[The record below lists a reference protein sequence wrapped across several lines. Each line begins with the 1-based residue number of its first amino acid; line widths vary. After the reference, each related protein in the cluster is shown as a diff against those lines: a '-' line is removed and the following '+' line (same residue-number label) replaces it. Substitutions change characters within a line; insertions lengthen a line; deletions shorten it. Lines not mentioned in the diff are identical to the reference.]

1 MKPIEFPEQNAIASS
16 NDANV
21 QPLPCRISE
30 DGTQVISCW
39 ELTEAD
45 FERLKR
51 NPRIYVSQMT
61 YGGAMLPLFLTTN
74 KHDLFTYTSK
84 EAKRMCL
91 RDKSKVCDLCHECDI
106 DISNPRN

>member
-16 NDANV
+16 EDENV

-51 NPRIYVSQMT
+51 NPRIYISQMT
-61 YGGAMLPLFLTTN
+61 YGGQIIPLFATTN
-74 KHDLFTYTSK
+74 KHDLFIYTQK
-84 EAKRMCL
+84 Q
-91 RDKSKVCDLCHECDI
+91 
-106 DISNPRN
+106 

>member
-21 QPLPCRISE
+21 RPLPCRISE

-51 NPRIYVSQMT
+51 KPRIYVSQMT
-61 YGGAMLPLFLTTN
+61 YGGAMLPLFLTTDN
-74 KHDLFTYTSK
+74 NDLFTYKKTEK
-84 EAKRMCL
+84 E
-91 RDKSKVCDLCHECDI
+91 
-106 DISNPRN
+106 

>member
-1 MKPIEFPEQNAIASS
+1 MVQSTVPAITDKDMKPIEFPEQNALATSE
-16 NDANV
+16 DANV

-51 NPRIYVSQMT
+51 KPRIYVSQMT
-61 YGGAMLPLFLTTN
+61 YGGAIPPLFVTTDN
-74 KHDLFTYTSK
+74 NDLFTYKKTEK
-84 EAKRMCL
+84 E
-91 RDKSKVCDLCHECDI
+91 
-106 DISNPRN
+106 

>member
-1 MKPIEFPEQNAIASS
+1 MKPIEFPEQNTLAKSE
-16 NDANV
+16 DVNV

-51 NPRIYVSQMT
+51 KPRIYVSQMT
-61 YGGAMLPLFLTTN
+61 YGGAIPPLFLTSDN
-74 KHDLFTYTSK
+74 NDLFTYK
-84 EAKRMCL
+84 KIQPEQ
-91 RDKSKVCDLCHECDI
+91 
-106 DISNPRN
+106 

>member
-16 NDANV
+16 EDENV

-74 KHDLFTYTSK
+74 NNDLFTYAK
-84 EAKRMCL
+84 AKKRMCL
-91 RDKSKVCDLCHECDI
+91 RDKQKICNLCHKCDI
-106 DISNPRN
+106 DISNPRY